1 MSEKSVKHVALISLF
16 AVALRV
22 GAGTVFTRDQETD
35 WGLYSQHLL
44 DAHAEQLFGVEP
56 VEENALGPYSGL
68 NSALS
73 VIAGKGLKVSVVS
86 NATHRLNDM
95 IALWPNDDHPTHL
108 FIAIETGR
116 TTVPGDATSPT
127 NISLQ
132 VVDLSGSPNS
142 NARTVLLG
150 LTSGDPIRRTPWGTI
165 LVGEEATDGGVYE
178 IFDPLNVGVSGPV
191 KITNRATGAN

>member
-22 GAGTVFTRDQETD
+22 GAGTVFTQDHETD
-35 WGLYSQHLL
+35 WGLHSQHLL

-68 NSALS
+68 DSALS

-108 FIAIETGR
+108 FILSPRQVCAHLALCPDTHRPFE
-116 TTVPGDATSPT
+116 PGSE
-127 NISLQ
+127 
-132 VVDLSGSPNS
+132 
-142 NARTVLLG
+142 
-150 LTSGDPIRRTPWGTI
+150 IRRSSSGR
-165 LVGEEATDGGVYE
+165 LVGNHCKELPPGCGGARGS
-178 IFDPLNVGVSGPV
+178 NGS
-191 KITNRATGAN
+191 RARHS